1 MDKVSRQKPSPKSE
15 QNIVYGMRPVIE
27 AIDAGRQIDRVLL
40 RAGLQGDLLGELK
53 GRLREAGI
61 PSQYVPVEKLNALTR
76 NNHQGVVAI
85 VSPIEY
91 RDFEPLVQSLLDAG
105 KSPFVVLLDHVTDVR
120 NVGAIART
128 AVCAGVDALVVPKH
142 GSAQIG
148 ADAVKSS
155 AGALMHLP
163 VCREDN
169 LKTVV
174 NVAKALGM
182 QVVVASEKASDSY
195 AAVDYTQPTLLLM
208 GSEDKGVSPEL
219 LRLADRHARIPIV
232 GGVQSLNVS
241 VAAALFMYEALRQRG
256 E

>member
-1 MDKVSRQKPSPKSE
+1 MDKVFRQKSSQHDE
-15 QNIVYGMRPVIE
+15 RTIVYGIRPVIE

-40 RAGLQGDLLGELK
+40 RTGLQGELLGELK
-53 GRLREAGI
+53 NRVRNAGI
-61 PSQYVPVEKLNALTR
+61 PSQYVPIEKLNALTH
-76 NNHQGVVAI
+76 NNHQGVVAV

-91 RDFEPLVQSLLDAG
+91 QSFEPLVQSLLDAG
-105 KSPFVVLLDHVTDVR
+105 KSPFVLLLDHVTDVR

-174 NVAKALGM
+174 NVAKAMGM
-182 QVVVASEKASDSY
+182 QVVVASEKAKDSY
-195 AAVDYTQPTLLLM
+195 RSIDYCQPTLLLM

-219 LRLADRHARIPIV
+219 LRLADRHACIPIK
-232 GGVQSLNVS
+232 GEVQSLNVS
-241 VAAALFMYEALRQRG
+241 VAAALFMYEALRQR